1 MSIGSL
7 GQNKRVKIMSKLGM
21 GLMRLPL
28 MDENDQTSI
37 DYEEVNKMVD
47 AYMDA
52 GFDYFDTAFVYHE
65 GVGEAAFR
73 KCVVERYPRESFK
86 IATKLPLFV
95 ITEESQLEPIFAQ
108 QLENCG
114 VEYFDYYMLH
124 NVSGFT
130 ENAWKN
136 VDLYSFIQKKKEEGY
151 IKHIGISTH
160 GNAEFL
166 EEILFDH
173 PELEFVLLQI
183 NYLDWED
190 EGIESRKCLEVARKY
205 NKQVMIMEPYK
216 GGFLAD
222 VPEEAEKIMKEYN
235 PDRSVV
241 SWAMRFV
248 ANIEDVEVVL
258 TGASNLEQ
266 LENNIYEFKNADP
279 LDDEEMEIISQVSEI
294 INSNI
299 TVDCTKCRYCVD
311 TCPEDIDIAKIFDLY
326 NKHKLLE
333 MDEWTP
339 FGNAYLNYSKLDGVG
354 IASDCIE
361 CENCIEECPQQ
372 INIPEVLKD
381 VAKTFETEIYGFT
394 D

>member
-1 MSIGSL
+1 MT
-7 GQNKRVKIMSKLGM
+7 KLGM

-28 MDENDQTSI
+28 VDENDQTSV
-37 DYEEVNKMVD
+37 DHEQVMEMVD

-52 GFDYFDTAFVYHE
+52 GFNHFDTAFVYHE
-65 GVGEAAFR
+65 GVGEMAFR
-73 KCVVERYPRESFK
+73 ECVVKRYPRESFK

-95 ITEESQLEPIFAQ
+95 ITEESQLEPLFAQ

-114 VEYFDYYMLH
+114 VDYFDYYMLH

-136 VDLYSFIQKKKEEGY
+136 VDLYSFIEKKKEEGK
-151 IKHIGISTH
+151 IKHIGLSTH
-160 GNAEFL
+160 GNAEFM
-166 EEILFDH
+166 EEILLEH
-173 PELEFVLLQI
+173 PEVEFVLLQI

-190 EGIESRKCLEVARKY
+190 EGIEAKKCWEVARKY
-205 NKQVMIMEPYK
+205 GKEIMIMEPYK

-222 VPEEAEKIMKEYN
+222 VPEEAEKLMKEYN
-235 PDRSVV
+235 PDKSVV

-248 ANIEDVEVVL
+248 ANLDDVSVVL
-258 TGASNLEQ
+258 TGASNLQQ
-266 LENNIYEFKNADP
+266 LQNNIDEFKNADP
-279 LDDEEMEIISQVSEI
+279 LSDEEMEIIDKVSQI

-311 TCPEDIDIAKIFDLY
+311 SCAEEIDIAKIFDLY
-326 NKHKLLE
+326 NKHKLLDT
-333 MDEWTP
+333 DEWTP
-339 FGNAYLNYSKLDGVG
+339 LGNAYLNYSKLDGVG

-361 CENCIEECPQQ
+361 CEMCIEECPQQ

-381 VAKTFETEIYGFT
+381 VAKTFETEVYGFEN
-394 D
+394 

>member
-1 MSIGSL
+1 
-7 GQNKRVKIMSKLGM
+7 MSKLGM

-114 VEYFDYYMLH
+114 VDYIDYYMLH

-166 EEILFDH
+166 EEILFEH

-248 ANIEDVEVVL
+248 ANIEDVEIVL

-266 LENNIYEFKNADP
+266 LESNIREFNDADP
-279 LDDEEMEIISQVSEI
+279 LNDEEMEIISQVSEI

-333 MDEWTP
+333 TDEWTQ
-339 FGNAYLNYSKLDGVG
+339 FGNAYLNYTKLDGIG

>member
-1 MSIGSL
+1 MT
-7 GQNKRVKIMSKLGM
+7 KLGM
-21 GLMRLPL
+21 GMMRLPL
-28 MDENDQTSI
+28 VDENDQTSI
-37 DYEEVNKMVD
+37 DMEQVNKMVD
-47 AYMDA
+47 LYMDA
-52 GFDYFDTAFVYHE
+52 GFNCFDTAFVYHE

-73 KCVVERYPRESFK
+73 ESVVKRYPRDSFK
-86 IATKLPLFV
+86 VSTKLPLFV
-95 ITEESQLEPIFAQ
+95 INEESQLEPLFAQ

-114 VEYFDYYMLH
+114 VDYFDYYMLH

-166 EEILFDH
+166 EEILFEH

-183 NYLDWED
+183 NYLDWDD
-190 EGIESRKCLEVARKY
+190 EGIESRKCWEVARKY
-205 NKQVMIMEPYK
+205 NKKVMIMEPYK

-222 VPEEAEKIMKEYN
+222 VPEEAEKLMKDYN

-248 ANIEDVEVVL
+248 ANIDDVCMVY
-258 TGASNLEQ
+258 TGASNFEQ
-266 LENNIYEFKNADP
+266 LESNIEEFKNADP
-279 LDDEEMEIISQVSEI
+279 LNDEELAILDEVSEI

-311 TCPEDIDIAKIFDLY
+311 ACTEDIDIAKIFDLY

-333 MDEWTP
+333 KDDWTQ

-381 VAKTFETEIYGFT
+381 VAKTFETEIYGFEN
-394 D
+394 

>member
-1 MSIGSL
+1 MKSL
-7 GQNKRVKIMSKLGM
+7 GFGM
-21 GLMRLPL
+21 MRLPL
-28 MDENDQTSI
+28 LEENNFKNI
-37 DYEEVNKMVD
+37 DYEQVNKMVD

-52 GFDYFDTAFVYHE
+52 GFNHFDTAFVYHE
-65 GVGEAAFR
+65 GVGEDAFKR
-73 KCVVERYPRESFK
+73 CVVDRYPRDSYK
-86 IATKLPLFV
+86 ISTKLPLFI

-114 VEYFDYYMLH
+114 VDYFDYYMLH

-130 ENAWKN
+130 DTAWKN
-136 VDLYSFIQKKKEEGY
+136 VDLYSFIQKKKDEGY

-166 EEILFDH
+166 EEILFEH

-183 NYLDWED
+183 NYLDWD
-190 EGIESRKCLEVARKY
+190 DDGIESRKCWEVARKY
-205 NKQVMIMEPYK
+205 NKKVMIMEPYK

-222 VPEEAEKIMKEYN
+222 VPEDAEKLMKEYN
-235 PDRSVV
+235 PDKSVV

-248 ANIEDVEVVL
+248 ANLDDVCVVL

-266 LENNIYEFKNADP
+266 LEDNIQEFKNADP
-279 LDDEEMEIISQVSEI
+279 LNDDEHKLLKEVSEI

-311 TCPEDIDIAKIFDLY
+311 SCPEDIDIARIFDLY
-326 NKHKLLE
+326 NKNNMLDKA
-333 MDEWTP
+333 DWTQ
-339 FGNAYLNYSKLDGVG
+339 FGNAYLNYSKLPDVG
-354 IASDCIE
+354 IASDCIG
-361 CENCIEECPQQ
+361 CESCIEECPQQ

-381 VAKTFETEIYGFT
+381 VAETFETEGYGFT
-394 D
+394 N

>member
-1 MSIGSL
+1 MT
-7 GQNKRVKIMSKLGM
+7 KLGM
-21 GLMRLPL
+21 GMMRLPL
-28 MDENDQTSI
+28 VDENDQTSI
-37 DYEEVNKMVD
+37 DMEQVNKMVD
-47 AYMDA
+47 LYMDA
-52 GFDYFDTAFVYHE
+52 GFNCFDTAFVYHE

-73 KCVVERYPRESFK
+73 ESVVKRYPRESFK
-86 IATKLPLFV
+86 ISTKLPLFV
-95 ITEESQLEPIFAQ
+95 ITEESQLEPLFAQ

-114 VEYFDYYMLH
+114 VDYFDYYMLH

-166 EEILFDH
+166 EEILFEH

-183 NYLDWED
+183 NYLDWDD
-190 EGIESRKCLEVARKY
+190 EGIDSRKCWEVARKY
-205 NKQVMIMEPYK
+205 NKKVMIMEPYK

-222 VPEEAEKIMKEYN
+222 VPQEAEKLMKDYN

-248 ANIEDVEVVL
+248 ANIDDVCVVY
-258 TGASNLEQ
+258 TGASTLEQ
-266 LENNIYEFKNADP
+266 LENNIDEFKSADP
-279 LDDEEMEIISQVSEI
+279 LNDKEMEIIKEVSDI

-311 TCPEDIDIAKIFDLY
+311 ACAEEIDIAKVFDLY
-326 NKHKLLE
+326 NKHNMLE
-333 MDEWTP
+333 KDDWTQ
-339 FGNAYLNYSKLDGVG
+339 FGNAYLNYSKLPDVG

-361 CENCIEECPQQ
+361 CEACIEECPQS

-381 VAKTFETEIYGFT
+381 VAKTFETEIYGFEN
-394 D
+394 

>member
-1 MSIGSL
+1 MT
-7 GQNKRVKIMSKLGM
+7 KLGM
-21 GLMRLPL
+21 GMMRLPL
-28 MDENDQTSI
+28 VDENDQTSI
-37 DYEEVNKMVD
+37 DMEQVNKMVD
-47 AYMDA
+47 LYMDA
-52 GFDYFDTAFVYHE
+52 GFNCFDTAFVYHE

-73 KCVVERYPRESFK
+73 ESVVKRYPRESFK
-86 IATKLPLFV
+86 ISTKLPLFV
-95 ITEESQLEPIFAQ
+95 ITEESQLEPLFAQ

-114 VEYFDYYMLH
+114 VDYFDYYMLH

-166 EEILFDH
+166 EEILFEH

-183 NYLDWED
+183 NYLDWDD
-190 EGIESRKCLEVARKY
+190 EGIDSRKCWEVARKY
-205 NKQVMIMEPYK
+205 NKKVMIMEPYK

-222 VPEEAEKIMKEYN
+222 VPQEAEKLMKDYN

-248 ANIEDVEVVL
+248 ANIDDVCVVY
-258 TGASNLEQ
+258 TGASTLEQ
-266 LENNIYEFKNADP
+266 LENNIDEFKSADP
-279 LDDEEMEIISQVSEI
+279 LNDKEMEIIKEVSDI

-311 TCPEDIDIAKIFDLY
+311 ACAEEIDIAKVFDLY
-326 NKHKLLE
+326 NKHNMLE
-333 MDEWTP
+333 KEDWTQ
-339 FGNAYLNYSKLDGVG
+339 FGNAYLNYSKLPDVG

-361 CENCIEECPQQ
+361 CEACIEECPQS

-381 VAKTFETEIYGFT
+381 VAKTFETEIYGFEN
-394 D
+394 

>member
-52 GFDYFDTAFVYHE
+52 GFNHFDTAYIYHE
-65 GVGEAAFR
+65 TFGEKEF
-73 KCVVERYPRESFK
+73 KKSVVERYPRESFK

-114 VEYFDYYMLH
+114 VDYIDYYMLH

-266 LENNIYEFKNADP
+266 LESNIREFNDADP
-279 LDDEEMEIISQVSEI
+279 LNDEEMEIISQVSEI

>member
-1 MSIGSL
+1 MT
-7 GQNKRVKIMSKLGM
+7 KLGM
-21 GLMRLPL
+21 GMMRLPL
-28 MDENDQTSI
+28 LDENDQTSI
-37 DYEEVNKMVD
+37 DIEHVNKMVD

-52 GFDYFDTAFVYHE
+52 GFNYLAF
-65 GVGEAAFR
+65 
-73 KCVVERYPRESFK
+73 KKTVVDRYPRDSFK

-95 ITEESQLEPIFAQ
+95 ITEESQLEPLFAQ

-114 VEYFDYYMLH
+114 VDYFDYYMLH

-130 ENAWKN
+130 ETAWKN
-136 VDLYSFIQKKKEEGY
+136 VDLYSFIENKKKEGK
-151 IKHIGISTH
+151 IKHIGLSTH

-166 EEILFDH
+166 EEILFEH

-190 EGIESRKCLEVARKY
+190 ENIEAKKCLEVAKKY
-205 NKQVMIMEPYK
+205 DKQVMIMEPYK

-222 VPEEAEKIMKEYN
+222 VPEDAEKLMKQHN

-248 ANIEDVEVVL
+248 ANLDACVVL

-266 LENNIYEFKNADP
+266 LENNIEEFKNADP
-279 LDDEEMEIISQVSEI
+279 LDDEELQILDEVSEI

-299 TVDCTKCRYCVD
+299 TVDCTKCRYCVES
-311 TCPEDIDIAKIFDLY
+311 CSEEIDIARLFDLY
-326 NKHKLLE
+326 NKHKMLKI
-333 MDEWTP
+333 DEWTQ

-361 CENCIEECPQQ
+361 CEICIEECPQS
-372 INIPEVLKD
+372 INIPDVLKD
-381 VAKTFETEIYGFT
+381 VAKTFETEIYGFEN
-394 D
+394 

>member
-1 MSIGSL
+1 
-7 GQNKRVKIMSKLGM
+7 M

-114 VEYFDYYMLH
+114 VDYFDYYMLH

-166 EEILFDH
+166 EELLFDH

-190 EGIESRKCLEVARKY
+190 EGIESRKCLDVARKY

-235 PDRSVV
+235 PDKSVV

-266 LENNIYEFKNADP
+266 LESNIKEFNNADP
-279 LDDEEMEIISQVSEI
+279 LNDEEMEIISQVSEI

-311 TCPEDIDIAKIFDLY
+311 TCTEDIDIAKIFDLY

-333 MDEWTP
+333 TDEWTQ

>member
-1 MSIGSL
+1 
-7 GQNKRVKIMSKLGM
+7 MSKLGM

-52 GFDYFDTAFVYHE
+52 GFDHFDTAFVYHE

-114 VEYFDYYMLH
+114 VDYIDYYMLH

-235 PDRSVV
+235 PNRSVV

-248 ANIEDVEVVL
+248 ANLDDIEVVL

-266 LENNIYEFKNADP
+266 LESNINEFNNADP
-279 LDDEEMEIISQVSEI
+279 LNDEEMEIISQVSEI

>member
-1 MSIGSL
+1 MIL
-7 GQNKRVKIMSKLGM
+7 EEIIMTKLGM
-21 GLMRLPL
+21 GMMRLPL
-28 MDENDQTSI
+28 VDENDQTSI
-37 DYEEVNKMVD
+37 DMEQVNKMVD
-47 AYMDA
+47 LYMDA
-52 GFDYFDTAFVYHE
+52 GFNCFDTAFVYHE

-73 KCVVERYPRESFK
+73 ESVVKRYPRDSFK
-86 IATKLPLFV
+86 ISTKLPLFV
-95 ITEESQLEPIFAQ
+95 INEESQLEPLFAQ

-114 VEYFDYYMLH
+114 VDYFDYYMLH

-166 EEILFDH
+166 EEILFEH

-183 NYLDWED
+183 NYLDWDD
-190 EGIESRKCLEVARKY
+190 EGIESRKCWEVARKY
-205 NKQVMIMEPYK
+205 NKKVMIMEPYK

-222 VPEEAEKIMKEYN
+222 VPQEAEKLMKDYN

-248 ANIEDVEVVL
+248 ANIDDVCVVY
-258 TGASNLEQ
+258 TGASNFEQ
-266 LENNIYEFKNADP
+266 LESNIEEFKNADP
-279 LDDEEMEIISQVSEI
+279 LNDEELAILDEVSEI

-311 TCPEDIDIAKIFDLY
+311 SCTEEIDIAKIFDLY

-333 MDEWTP
+333 KDDWTQ

-381 VAKTFETEIYGFT
+381 VAKTFETEIYGFEN
-394 D
+394 

>member
-1 MSIGSL
+1 
-7 GQNKRVKIMSKLGM
+7 MSKLGM

-114 VEYFDYYMLH
+114 VDYIDYYMLH

-166 EEILFDH
+166 EEILFEH

-266 LENNIYEFKNADP
+266 LESNIQEFNDADP
-279 LDDEEMEIISQVSEI
+279 LNDEEMEIISQVSEI

-333 MDEWTP
+333 TDEWTQ
-339 FGNAYLNYSKLDGVG
+339 FGNAYLNYTKLDGIG
-354 IASDCIE
+354 IASDCVE

>member
-1 MSIGSL
+1 
-7 GQNKRVKIMSKLGM
+7 MSKLGM

-114 VEYFDYYMLH
+114 VDYIDYYMLH

-166 EEILFDH
+166 EEILFEH

-266 LENNIYEFKNADP
+266 LESNIREFNDADP
-279 LDDEEMEIISQVSEI
+279 LNDEEMEIISQVSEI

>member
-1 MSIGSL
+1 MTNL
-7 GQNKRVKIMSKLGM
+7 GFGM
-21 GLMRLPL
+21 MRLPIL
-28 MDENDQTSI
+28 EEDNFKSI
-37 DYEEVNKMVD
+37 DYEQVNRMVD

-52 GFDYFDTAFVYHE
+52 GFNHFDTAFVYHE
-65 GVGEAAFR
+65 GIGEDAFKR
-73 KCVVERYPRESFK
+73 CVVDRYPRESFK
-86 IATKLPLFV
+86 ISTKLPLFI
-95 ITEESQLEPIFAQ
+95 ITEDSQLEPIFAE
-108 QLENCG
+108 QLKNCG
-114 VEYFDYYMLH
+114 VDYFDYYMLH

-136 VDLYSFIQKKKEEGY
+136 ADLYSFIQKKKEEGF

-166 EEILFDH
+166 EEILFEH

-183 NYLDWED
+183 NYLDWDD

-205 NKQVMIMEPYK
+205 NKSVMIMEPYK

-222 VPEEAEKIMKEYN
+222 VPEEAEKLMKEHD
-235 PDRSVV
+235 PDKSVV

-248 ANIEDVEVVL
+248 ANLDDVCVVL

-266 LENNIYEFKNADP
+266 LEDNIREFNNADP
-279 LDDEEMEIISQVSEI
+279 LSDDELKLLEDVSEI

-311 TCPEDIDIAKIFDLY
+311 VCPEEIDIAKIFDLY
-326 NKHKLLE
+326 NKDRMLGR
-333 MDEWTP
+333 DDWSQ
-339 FGNAYLNYSKLDGVG
+339 FGNAYLNYSKLPDVG
-354 IASDCIE
+354 MASDCSE
-361 CENCIEECPQQ
+361 CESCIEECPQQ

-381 VAKTFETEIYGFT
+381 VAKVFETEGYGFT
-394 D
+394 N

>member
-1 MSIGSL
+1 MIL
-7 GQNKRVKIMSKLGM
+7 EEIIMTKLGM
-21 GLMRLPL
+21 GMMRLPL
-28 MDENDQTSI
+28 VDENDQTSI
-37 DYEEVNKMVD
+37 DMEQVNKMVD
-47 AYMDA
+47 LYMDA
-52 GFDYFDTAFVYHE
+52 GFNCFDTAFVYHE

-73 KCVVERYPRESFK
+73 ESVVKRYPRESFK
-86 IATKLPLFV
+86 ISTKLPLFV
-95 ITEESQLEPIFAQ
+95 ITEESQLEPLFAQ

-114 VEYFDYYMLH
+114 VDYFDYYMLH

-166 EEILFDH
+166 EEILFEH

-183 NYLDWED
+183 NYLDWDD
-190 EGIESRKCLEVARKY
+190 EGIDSRKCWEVARKY
-205 NKQVMIMEPYK
+205 NKKVMIMEPYK

-222 VPEEAEKIMKEYN
+222 VPQEAEKLMKDYN

-248 ANIEDVEVVL
+248 ANIDDVCVVY
-258 TGASNLEQ
+258 TGASTLEQ
-266 LENNIYEFKNADP
+266 LENNIDEFKSADP
-279 LDDEEMEIISQVSEI
+279 LNDKEMEIIKEVSDI

-311 TCPEDIDIAKIFDLY
+311 ACAEEIDIAKVFDLY
-326 NKHKLLE
+326 NKHNMLE
-333 MDEWTP
+333 KDDWTQ
-339 FGNAYLNYSKLDGVG
+339 FGNAYLNYSKLPDVG

-361 CENCIEECPQQ
+361 CEACIEECPQS

-381 VAKTFETEIYGFT
+381 VAKTFETEIYGFEN
-394 D
+394 

>member
-1 MSIGSL
+1 MVQL
-7 GQNKRVKIMSKLGM
+7 GFGM
-21 GLMRLPL
+21 MRLPL
-28 MDENDQTSI
+28 LDENDQTSI
-37 DYEEVNKMVD
+37 DVEQVKKMVD
-47 AYMDA
+47 AYMES
-52 GFDYFDTAFVYHE
+52 GFNYFDTAFVYHE
-65 GVGEAAFR
+65 GVGESTF
-73 KCVVERYPRESFK
+73 KKTVVERYPRDSFK

-114 VEYFDYYMLH
+114 VDYIDYFMLH

-136 VDLYSFIQKKKEEGY
+136 VDLYSFIEKKKQEGK

-160 GNAEFL
+160 GDAEFL

-183 NYLDWED
+183 NYFDWED
-190 EGIESRKCLEVARKY
+190 EGIDAKKCWEVARKY
-205 NKQVMIMEPYK
+205 NKKIMVMEPYK

-222 VPEEAEKIMKEYN
+222 VPEEAEKVMKEHA

-248 ANIEDVEVVL
+248 ANIEDIDVVL
-258 TGASNLEQ
+258 TGASTLEQ
-266 LENNIYEFKNADP
+266 LEDNIQEFKNADP
-279 LDDEEMEIISQVSEI
+279 LNDDEMEVIKEVTEI

-311 TCPEDIDIAKIFDLY
+311 ACAEDIDIAKIFDLY
-326 NKHKLLE
+326 NKHKMLKI
-333 MDEWTP
+333 DDWTQ
-339 FGNAYLNYSKLDGVG
+339 FGNAYLNYTKLPDVG

-361 CENCIEECPQQ
+361 CEACIEECPQS
-372 INIPEVLKD
+372 INIPDVLKD
-381 VAKTFETEIYGFT
+381 VAKTFEIELYGFEN
-394 D
+394 

>member
-1 MSIGSL
+1 MAQL
-7 GQNKRVKIMSKLGM
+7 GFGM
-21 GLMRLPL
+21 MRLPVL
-28 MDENDQTSI
+28 DENDQTSI
-37 DYEEVNKMVD
+37 DLEHVTKMVD
-47 AYMDA
+47 TYMES
-52 GFDYFDTAFVYHE
+52 GFNYFDTAFVYHE
-65 GVGEAAFR
+65 GVGESTF
-73 KCVVERYPRESFK
+73 KKTVTDRYPRDSFK

-114 VEYFDYYMLH
+114 VDYFDYFMLH
-124 NVSGFT
+124 NVSGLT

-136 VDLYSFIQKKKEEGY
+136 VDLYSFIEQKKQEGK

-160 GNAEFL
+160 GDAEFL

-183 NYLDWED
+183 NYMDWED
-190 EGIESRKCLEVARKY
+190 EGIQSKKCWEVARKY
-205 NKQVMIMEPYK
+205 NKKIMIMEPYK

-235 PDRSVV
+235 PDKSVV

-248 ANIEDVEVVL
+248 ANLEDVEVVL
-258 TGASNLEQ
+258 TGSSTLEQ
-266 LENNIYEFKNADP
+266 LESNIHEFKNADP
-279 LDDEEMEIISQVSEI
+279 LNDEELEILKDVGEI

-311 TCPEDIDIAKIFDLY
+311 ACTENIDIAKVFDLY
-326 NKHKLLE
+326 NKHQMLE
-333 MDEWTP
+333 DEDWTP
-339 FGNAYLNYSKLDGVG
+339 FGNAYLNYSKLPDVG

-361 CENCIEECPQQ
+361 CEACIDECPQG
-372 INIPEVLKD
+372 INIPDVLKD
-381 VAKTFETEIYGFT
+381 VAEAFETEVNGFQN
-394 D
+394 

>member
-1 MSIGSL
+1 MT
-7 GQNKRVKIMSKLGM
+7 KLGM
-21 GLMRLPL
+21 GMMRLPL
-28 MDENDQTSI
+28 LDENDQTSI
-37 DYEEVNKMVD
+37 DYEQVNEMVD

-65 GVGEAAFR
+65 TVAESAF
-73 KCVVERYPRESFK
+73 KKTVVERYPRESFK
-86 IATKLPLFV
+86 IATKLPLFI

-114 VEYFDYYMLH
+114 VDYFDYYMLH

-136 VDLYSFIQKKKEEGY
+136 VDLYSFIEKKKEEGS
-151 IKHIGISTH
+151 IRNIGISTH
-160 GNAEFL
+160 GDAEFL
-166 EEILFDH
+166 EEILFEH
-173 PELEFVLLQI
+173 PELDFVLLQI

-190 EGIESRKCLEVARKY
+190 EGIEARKCWEVARKY
-205 NKQVMIMEPYK
+205 EKEIMIMEPYK

-222 VPEEAEKIMKEYN
+222 VPDEAEKLMKDYN

-248 ANIEDVEVVL
+248 ANLDDISVVL
-258 TGASNLEQ
+258 TGASTSEQ
-266 LENNIYEFKNADP
+266 LRQNIEEFNNADP
-279 LDDEEMEIISQVSEI
+279 LNDEELEILKEVNEI

-311 TCPEDIDIAKIFDLY
+311 TCSEEIDIAKVFDLY
-326 NKHKLLE
+326 NKHKLLDT
-333 MDEWTP
+333 DEWSQ
-339 FGNAYLNYSKLDGVG
+339 FGNAYLNYSKLPDVG

-361 CENCIEECPQQ
+361 CEVCIEECPQQ

-381 VAKTFETEIYGFT
+381 VAKTFETEIYGFEN
-394 D
+394 